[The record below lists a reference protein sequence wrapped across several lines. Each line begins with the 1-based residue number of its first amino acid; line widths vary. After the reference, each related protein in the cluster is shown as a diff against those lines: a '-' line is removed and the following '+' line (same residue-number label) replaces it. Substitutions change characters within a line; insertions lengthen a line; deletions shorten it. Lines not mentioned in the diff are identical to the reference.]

1 MLLSTS
7 SPYLFQCLIGPLTP
21 STTYFYIISAPTS
34 NNTVYTFKTYPA
46 PGDVTPITIGLI
58 ADLGM
63 TTNSSSTLD
72 NVILG
77 KPDLVLFAG
86 DLNYA
91 DSYGPFRASI
101 FPKLSCTAY
110 NGTSYGTGVGPSNT
124 CGQGGLRWDAW
135 GRFCQKLFAYT
146 PTLFIPG
153 NHEIE
158 AIPQWGY
165 FETFKAY
172 TARIP
177 AMIKSTQVYNPST
190 HPFSAPNAPFYYSV
204 DIGQVH
210 ILAINSFAGSA
221 KYSLQY
227 NFVNDD
233 MNMMKHTTYR
243 NVTPWIVAFL
253 HIPWYNTDNSHYLE
267 GEGLRTQLEGFL
279 YNGGVDLVHVGH
291 VHAYERSHPVY
302 NYNLNACG
310 AVHVTVGDGG
320 NDEGVAGP

>member
-1 MLLSTS
+1 M
-7 SPYLFQCLIGPLTP
+7 FKCLIGPVAP
-21 STTYFYIISAPTS
+21 STTYFYIITAPTS
-34 NNTVYTFKTYPA
+34 NETVYSFKSYPA
-46 PGDVTPITIGLI
+46 PGDTTPITISLI

-63 TTNSSSTLD
+63 TSNSSTTLD

-91 DSYGPFRASI
+91 DSYGPFRATA

-124 CGQGGLRWDAW
+124 CGQGGLRWDVW

-146 PTLFIPG
+146 PMLFIPG

-158 AIPQWGY
+158 AVPQYGY

-172 TARIP
+172 SARIP
-177 AMIKSTQVYNPST
+177 TMIKSTQDYNPMT
-190 HPFSAPNAPFYYSV
+190 HPNSAPNAPFYYSMDV
-204 DIGQVH
+204 GQVH

-233 MNMMKHTTYR
+233 MAMMKHTAYR

-253 HIPWYNTDNSHYLE
+253 HIPWYNTDNVHYLE

-279 YNGGVDLVHVGH
+279 YRGGVDLVHVGH
-291 VHAYERSHPVY
+291 VHAYERSYPVY
-302 NYNLNACG
+302 NYNLDACG

-320 NDEGVAGP
+320 NSEGVVGP